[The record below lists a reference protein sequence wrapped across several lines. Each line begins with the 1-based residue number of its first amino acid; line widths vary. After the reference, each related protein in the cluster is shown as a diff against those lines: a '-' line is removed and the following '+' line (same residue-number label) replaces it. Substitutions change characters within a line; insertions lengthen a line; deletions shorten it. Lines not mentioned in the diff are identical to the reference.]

1 MQTLEA
7 KVKEAEIIAENLL
20 QEFREKSTE
29 TSNKYNDE
37 NAVGLRD
44 KIYHICQMLYEQ

>member
-20 QEFREKSTE
+20 QEFKEKSTE
-29 TSNKYNDE
+29 NKYNDE
-37 NAVGLRD
+37 NAIGLRD

>member
-20 QEFREKSTE
+20 QEFKEKSPE
-29 TSNKYNDE
+29 NKYNDE
-37 NAVGLRD
+37 NAIGLRD
-44 KIYHICQMLYEQ
+44 KIYQICQMLYE